1 MSRLIRA
8 SALRMG
14 LSVQNQDNTFWSRL
28 WRVRRA
34 WVGGVMVG
42 IVTLAAVLAP
52 VLSPANPLEQFRDGI
67 SNSGTP
73 LPPGGQFPLGTDHLG
88 RDLMSRLLYGA
99 QVSLFISLI
108 ANVTAG
114 VVGTAVGMLAG
125 YYSGF
130 LDTALM
136 RFTDVLLAFPAIL
149 LALGLAAVLRP
160 SIPVVVIILTV
171 ITWPALARLVR
182 GQTLSIKE
190 RAFVECARAS
200 GARDL
205 YIIFWHILPH
215 TLAVTVVWLTLS
227 FASTVLIESSL
238 SFLGVGV
245 PLPTSSWGNMI
256 NEGQTRYR
264 IAPWMILVPT
274 AAILV
279 TTFGFNLLGD
289 AVRDALDPRT
299 SLRLKNK

>member
-1 MSRLIRA
+1 MSRSIRA
-8 SALRMG
+8 SGSQMG
-14 LSVQNQDNTFWSRL
+14 TSVQNNGFWSRL
-28 WRVRRA
+28 RRVRRA
-34 WVGGVMVG
+34 WVGGTLVG
-42 IVTLAAVLAP
+42 IVALAAILAP
-52 VLSPANPLEQFRDGI
+52 FVSPADPLEQFRDGLT
-67 SNSGTP
+67 NTGTP
-73 LPPGGQFPLGTDHLG
+73 LPPGGRFPLGTDHLG

-99 QVSLFISLI
+99 QVSLVISLI
-108 ANVTAG
+108 ANLTAG
-114 VVGTAVGMLAG
+114 VLGTLIGLLAG

-160 SIPVVVIILTV
+160 SITIVVVILTV

-182 GQTLSIKE
+182 SQTLSIKE
-190 RAFVECARAS
+190 RAFVESARAS
-200 GARDL
+200 GASDF
-205 YIIFWHILPH
+205 YIILWHILPH

-227 FASTVLIESSL
+227 FATTVLIESSL

-274 AAILV
+274 IAILV

-299 SLRLKNK
+299 SLRLKK

>member
-1 MSRLIRA
+1 MH
-8 SALRMG
+8 
-14 LSVQNQDNTFWSRL
+14 DNHNSFWSRL
-28 WRVRRA
+28 KRVRRA
-34 WVGGVMVG
+34 WVGGALVG
-42 IVTLAAVLAP
+42 LVALAAIFAP
-52 VLSPANPLEQFRDGI
+52 LVSPANPLQQFRDGLSTI
-67 SNSGTP
+67 GTP
-73 LPPGGQFPLGTDHLG
+73 LPPGSRFPLGTDHLG

-108 ANVTAG
+108 ANLTAG
-114 VVGTAVGMLAG
+114 VVGTLIGMLAG
-125 YYSGF
+125 YYAGF

-149 LALGLAAVLRP
+149 LALGMAAVLRP

-182 GQTLSIKE
+182 GQTLAIKE
-190 RAFVECARAS
+190 RAFVESAYAS
-200 GARDL
+200 GANDL

-227 FASTVLIESSL
+227 FATTVLIESSL

-256 NEGQTRYR
+256 NEGQSRYR

-274 AAILV
+274 IAILI

-289 AVRDALDPRT
+289 AIRDALDPRT
-299 SLRLKNK
+299 SLRLRNK

>member
-1 MSRLIRA
+1 VSM
-8 SALRMG
+8 
-14 LSVQNQDNTFWSRL
+14 
-28 WRVRRA
+28 
-34 WVGGVMVG
+34 
-42 IVTLAAVLAP
+42 VTLAAILAP
-52 VLSPANPLEQFRDGI
+52 IASPAGPLEQFRDGI
-67 SNSGTP
+67 ASNGLP
-73 LPPGGQFPLGTDHLG
+73 LPPGGKFPLGTDHLG
-88 RDLMSRLLYGA
+88 RDVMSRLLYGA
-99 QVSLFISLI
+99 QISLFISLI
-108 ANVTAG
+108 ANLTAG
-114 VVGTAVGMLAG
+114 VLGTVVGVLAG

-130 LDTALM
+130 LDTVLM

-149 LALGLAAVLRP
+149 LALGLGAVLRP
-160 SIPVVVIILTV
+160 SIPVVAVILTV

-190 RAFVECARAS
+190 RAFVESARAS
-200 GARDL
+200 GASDF

-227 FASTVLIESSL
+227 FASTVLVESSL

-245 PLPTSSWGNMI
+245 PLPTASWGNMI

-264 IAPWMILVPT
+264 DSPWMILVPT